1 VKKNINVVG
10 AGLAGVEA
18 THYLVSH
25 GFTVHLYEKR
35 PKEMTPAHH
44 TGYFAELVCSNSLK
58 SSSLDNAC
66 GLLKAE
72 MREMDSITMRIAGE
86 TSVPSGQAL
95 SVDRDLFAQ
104 RITEEI
110 KHNPKVILHEE
121 DVEKIPEG
129 ITIIATGPLTS
140 EKLVREI
147 TAIAGENTMGFFDA
161 SSPII
166 EKESIDFSKAY
177 FKSRYEQGDSS
188 YINCAMDQA
197 EYDRFYKELITAQTA
212 EIHSFDAEYFEGCM
226 PVEVMAKRGEATLR
240 YGPLKPIGLK
250 RTLED
255 HPYAVVQ
262 LRQDN
267 VAGSLYNIVGF
278 QTNLT
283 YAEQRR
289 VFGLIP
295 GLENASFVR
304 YGLMHRNTYVK
315 APKVLEPT
323 LQMKKNSNVL
333 IAGQLSGVEGYVES
347 AATGILAGINAA
359 RLYDKKEPVTVP
371 LNSILGALTNYIT
384 RCVPENFAPMNAN
397 FGILYGATKRNRE
410 KTAEDSLAAI
420 KKWWVK
426 IHE

>member
-1 VKKNINVVG
+1 MKKNINVVG

>member
-1 VKKNINVVG
+1 VEKRINVIG

-35 PKEMTPAHH
+35 PNDMTPAHH
-44 TGYFAELVCSNSLK
+44 TGFFAELVCSNSLK
-58 SSSLDNAC
+58 SSSLENAC

-72 MREMDSITMRIAGE
+72 MREMDSITMRIARE

-110 KHNPKVILHEE
+110 KNNSSVVLHEE
-121 DVEKIPEG
+121 NVEKIPDG

-147 TAIAGENTMGFFDA
+147 AAIAGENTMGFFDA

-166 EKESIDFSKAY
+166 EKDSIDFSKAY

-188 YINCAMDQA
+188 YINCAMDQM
-197 EYDRFYKELITAQTA
+197 EYERFYKELITAQTA
-212 EIHSFDAEYFEGCM
+212 EVHSFDAEYFESCM

-240 YGPLKPIGLK
+240 YGPLKPIGLR
-250 RTLED
+250 RTPED

-295 GLENASFVR
+295 GLENASYVR

-323 LQMKKNSNVL
+323 LQMKNRLNVL
-333 IAGQLSGVEGYVES
+333 ISGQLSGVEGYVES

-359 RLYDKKEPVTVP
+359 RIYDKQEPVTAP

-384 RCVPENFAPMNAN
+384 RCVPDNFAPMNAN

-410 KTAEDSLAAI
+410 KTADDALAAI
-420 KKWWVK
+420 KDWWVK

>member
-1 VKKNINVVG
+1 MKKNINVVG

-18 THYLVSH
+18 THYLVSR
-25 GFTVHLYEKR
+25 GFIVHLYEKR

-121 DVEKIPEG
+121 DIEKIPEG

>member
-1 VKKNINVVG
+1 MKKNINVVG

-18 THYLVSH
+18 THYLVSR
-25 GFTVHLYEKR
+25 GFIVHLYEKR

>member
-18 THYLVSH
+18 THYLVSR
-25 GFTVHLYEKR
+25 GFIVHLYEKR

-121 DVEKIPEG
+121 DIEKIPEG

>member
-18 THYLVSH
+18 THYLVSR
-25 GFTVHLYEKR
+25 GFIVHLYEKR